1 MTWDLQ
7 DHKLANGI
15 PSYYKN
21 VYSNYGYSPSQLG
34 GIHPSELQGTCVT
47 PQIGQRHNW
56 SMQMQQHHFAP
67 PTPHC
72 PTRLELCRQKSGLRV
87 VYWKAEPSTFQ
98 AHTMWKCT
106 NLLNDI
112 DLSLFLLSTCDH
124 INGRFL
130 FGLKVNYCVPKFHH
144 LLHNKWLSTGIFYAR
159 EKRGINFLIFPWLA
173 LVLPRWLCSCS
184 VFAIEFSICANK
196 ERKKEKRKTTTTTT
210 TTKEEGSQILWDGKY
225 ERLEQT
231 TRRKA
236 SPIFMGL

>member
-67 PTPHC
+67 ATPHC

-144 LLHNKWLSTGIFYAR
+144 LLHNKWLSTGSFLCEREERHKLLDFSLACASSPKVVVFLFRFCNWIF
-159 EKRGINFLIFPWLA
+159 N
-173 LVLPRWLCSCS
+173 LCQQG
-184 VFAIEFSICANK
+184 K
-196 ERKKEKRKTTTTTT
+196 KKRKKKNNNYNNNNK
-210 TTKEEGSQILWDGKY
+210 GGGFSNL
-225 ERLEQT
+225 
-231 TRRKA
+231 
-236 SPIFMGL
+236 MGR